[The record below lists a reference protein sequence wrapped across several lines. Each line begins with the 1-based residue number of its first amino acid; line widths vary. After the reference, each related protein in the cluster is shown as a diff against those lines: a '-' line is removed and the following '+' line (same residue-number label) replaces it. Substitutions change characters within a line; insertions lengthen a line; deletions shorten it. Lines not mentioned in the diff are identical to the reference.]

1 MRIPLLMTRGRVN
14 RASPADFLPRA
25 NRLFRFQPTPKF
37 RNPLPHPARV
47 AVLSHRFTGGNLRVF
62 SASQFGSVGA
72 FHPEIIA
79 GSFTALRQLNPA
91 VSVAR
96 AVVLFTDSCS
106 SPIPQN
112 HRDWLWQRFAVPCF
126 EQLLDARGQ
135 VIAEECHVHSG
146 LHVLRLAD
154 ISGTLTSV
162 ECECGRSEPR
172 LL

>member
-1 MRIPLLMTRGRVN
+1 MTRGRAL
-14 RASPADFLPRA
+14 RASPADSLPRA

-47 AVLSHRFTGGNLRVF
+47 AVLQQRFTGGNLRLF
-62 SASQFGSVGA
+62 SAAQFGFVSA
-72 FHPEIIA
+72 FHPEILA
-79 GSFTALRQLNPA
+79 GPLASLRQLAPEVA
-91 VSVAR
+91 VSR
-96 AVVLFTDSCS
+96 AVVIFTDSCS
-106 SPIPQN
+106 SPITQN

-135 VIAEECHVHSG
+135 VAAEECHVHSG
-146 LHVLRLAD
+146 LHVLTPEAV
-154 ISGTLTSV
+154 SGTLTSV